1 MAAFE
6 IQFHGV
12 RGSMASPG
20 IETARVGGNTS
31 CVEVRCGK
39 ERIVLDAGTGLRA
52 LGDRIVRERDTARK
66 TTILLSHV
74 HWDHIQG
81 IPFFTPIYMP
91 GAELDVI
98 SGPNGFMPLEQVLR
112 QQMSPPFFPVA
123 FDDLASRVR
132 ATDVRPNARLQ
143 VGDVSVTVAKLNH
156 PDPVYGYRL
165 DWNGYSVVYAT
176 DTEHYSCVD
185 PALTN
190 LARGADVLIYD
201 SQYTPE
207 EYSGQSGPARVGW
220 GHSTFTAATDLARAA
235 EVGRLV
241 LFHHDPSRADD
252 AVATIEQR
260 AQGLFA
266 STVAAREHMTLTVGE
281 VSSDAARTRTGAASC
296 AEAA

>member
-1 MAAFE
+1 MTALE

-20 IETARVGGNTS
+20 IDTALVGGNTS
-31 CVEVRCGK
+31 CVEIRAGK
-39 ERIVLDAGTGLRA
+39 DRIVLDAGTGLRA
-52 LGDRIVRERDTARK
+52 LGDRMLRERDTARK

-91 GAELDVI
+91 GTEIDVI

-112 QQMSPPFFPVA
+112 TQMAPPFFPVA

-132 ATDVRPNARLQ
+132 ATDVRPNARFE

-165 DWNGYSVVYAT
+165 DWNGYSIVYAT

-185 PALTN
+185 PALCN

-207 EYSGQSGPARVGW
+207 EYRGEAGPARVGW
-220 GHSTFTAATDLARAA
+220 GHSTFTAATDLARAS

-241 LFHHDPSRADD
+241 LFHHDPSRADG
-252 AVATIEQR
+252 AVADIERR
-260 AQGLFA
+260 AQALFA
-266 STVAAREHMTLTVGE
+266 GTVAAREQMTLTVGQVAE
-281 VSSDAARTRTGAASC
+281 DGATALSRLPAR

>member
-20 IETARVGGNTS
+20 VDTALVGGNTS
-31 CVEVRCGK
+31 CVEIRAG
-39 ERIVLDAGTGLRA
+39 EDRIVLDAGTGLRA
-52 LGDRIVRERDTARK
+52 LGDRMVRERDTARK

-91 GAELDVI
+91 GSEIDVI

-112 QQMSPPFFPVA
+112 TQMAPPFFPVA

-132 ATDVRPNARLQ
+132 ATDVRPNARFEI
-143 VGDVSVTVAKLNH
+143 GDVSVTVAKLNH

-165 DWNGYSVVYAT
+165 DWNGCSVVYAT

-185 PALTN
+185 PALCN

-207 EYSGQSGPARVGW
+207 EYRGDVGPAKVGW

-241 LFHHDPSRADD
+241 LFHHDPARADG
-252 AVATIEQR
+252 AVADIERR
-260 AQGLFA
+260 AQALFA
-266 STVAAREHMTLTVGE
+266 GAVAAREQMTLIAGQAAQDGATG
-281 VSSDAARTRTGAASC
+281 VSARAAC

>member
-1 MAAFE
+1 MTSFQ

-20 IETARVGGNTS
+20 IDTALVGGNTS
-31 CVEVRCGK
+31 CVEIRAGE

-52 LGDRIVRERDTARK
+52 LGERILRERDTARK

-81 IPFFTPIYMP
+81 IPFFTPIYVP
-91 GAELDVI
+91 GTEIDVI
-98 SGPNGFMPLEQVLR
+98 SGPNGYMPLEQVLR
-112 QQMSPPFFPVA
+112 AQMAPPFFPVA
-123 FDDLASRVR
+123 FDDLSSRVR
-132 ATDVRPNARLQ
+132 ATDVRPDARLQ
-143 VGDVSVTVAKLNH
+143 IGDVTVTVAKLNH

-165 DWNGYSVVYAT
+165 DWNGRSVVYAT

-185 PALTN
+185 PALCR

-201 SQYTPE
+201 AQYTPE
-207 EYSGQSGPARVGW
+207 EYRGELGPAKVGW

-241 LFHHDPSRADD
+241 LFHHDPARADS
-252 AVATIEQR
+252 AVAAIEQR
-260 AQGLFA
+260 AQTLFPG
-266 STVAAREHMTLTVGE
+266 TVAAREQMTLIVGQALA
-281 VSSDAARTRTGAASC
+281 DAAAGASSTTAC